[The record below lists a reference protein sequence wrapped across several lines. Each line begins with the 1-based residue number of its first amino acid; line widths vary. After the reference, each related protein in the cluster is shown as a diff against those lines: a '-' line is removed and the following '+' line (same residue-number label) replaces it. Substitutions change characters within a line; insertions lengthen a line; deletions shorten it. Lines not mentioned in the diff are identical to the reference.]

1 MHSQTVQIYAST
13 REYKFNGQPTEKSL
27 RNDGSKTFQHTS
39 FFFSSLQCVP
49 FNNMWSLGRA
59 TALVFVILQVVVAA
73 MFTLGAQLVLF

>member
-1 MHSQTVQIYAST
+1 MCIHKLS
-13 REYKFNGQPTEKSL
+13 KFMQVL
-27 RNDGSKTFQHTS
+27 RP
-39 FFFSSLQCVP
+39 FFSSLQFVP